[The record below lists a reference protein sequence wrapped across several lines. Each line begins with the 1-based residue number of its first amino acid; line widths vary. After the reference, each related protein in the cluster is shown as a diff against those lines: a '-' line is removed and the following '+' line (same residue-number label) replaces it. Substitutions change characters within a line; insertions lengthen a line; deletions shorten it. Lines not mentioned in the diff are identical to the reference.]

1 MGTRRQQK
9 TFWSRSIKFFLVAGA
24 FASIGAVCAQNVI
37 INGDFETGPFE
48 TNGVVTD
55 WIVSGNVGDVS
66 GQGATSPTHAAA
78 FSLGHD
84 SQGDSISQTFATQ
97 SGQDYTVEFDAGVYG
112 VRDAAPLQLRM
123 QVFGAG
129 MGTLQDQT
137 VTPPDVGSF
146 NPAVFAHYSFNFTA
160 DATSTTLQ
168 FTDVGSGNASADVM
182 LDTVSVAAV
191 PEPSVWMLMLLGVP
205 VFRVIKNSRPA

>member
-1 MGTRRQQK
+1 MGTLGQRA
-9 TFWSRSIKFFLVAGA
+9 TFWSSSIAIFLIAAA
-24 FASIGAVCAQNVI
+24 FASIGEVCAQNVI

-55 WIVSGNVGDVS
+55 WVVTGNVGDVS
-66 GQGATSPTHAAA
+66 GQGYTSSSHAAA

-84 SQGDSISQTFATQ
+84 SQGDSISQSFVTQ
-97 SGQDYTVEFDAGVYG
+97 SGQEYTVEFDAGVYG

-137 VTPPDVGSF
+137 VTPPDIGSF
-146 NPAVFAHYSFNFTA
+146 NPAVFAHYTFTFTA
-160 DATSTTLQ
+160 DAASTTLQ
-168 FTDVGSGNASADVM
+168 FTDVGTGNASADVM

-205 VFRVIKNSRPA
+205 VVRAIKKMRLV

>member
-1 MGTRRQQK
+1 MIAG
-9 TFWSRSIKFFLVAGA
+9 FLTA
-24 FASIGAVCAQNVI
+24 FGSACAQNVI

-55 WIVSGNVGDVS
+55 WVVSGNVGDVS
-66 GQGATSPTHAAA
+66 GQGDTSPTHAAA

-97 SGQDYTVEFDAGVYG
+97 SGQEYDVDFDAGVYG
-112 VRDAAPLQLRM
+112 VRSGDPLQLRM
-123 QVFGAG
+123 QVFDAG

-146 NPAVFAHYSFNFTA
+146 NPAFFAHYTFTFTA
-160 DATSTTLQ
+160 DSTSTTLT
-168 FTDVGSGNASADVM
+168 FTDVGTGNASADVM
-182 LDTVSVAAV
+182 LDTVSVATA
-191 PEPSVWMLMLLGVP
+191 PEPSAWILMFLGMFV
-205 VFRVIKNSRPA
+205 VYGIKKFQPTSR